1 MIFKPMRSY
10 GPWIGSLL
18 GAAIFGF
25 VFWGIHYSLG
35 TGDQALKVA
44 LLAPAY
50 LFAGVFVILLIGSF
64 SLVYRIEG
72 DSIIIRSGLRNI
84 TVPLTD
90 VNDIINVTGSSNM
103 FSILGASW
111 PGYMV
116 GLYSVKG
123 LGPVRMYATRP
134 DQGFVYLKTNCGFF
148 GLTPMDNS
156 FIETIAQRTEK
167 EIQTIDM
174 DQMSEEVKGKSM
186 QKDNFYRLLYAI
198 NVTFLIIFS
207 TYLAISFPGSG
218 APKFII
224 LLLVLAVALF
234 FFNIGN
240 AGRLYQFSNQGG
252 YVLLVIGIA
261 VTGTFLILALSEIS
275 L

>member
-1 MIFKPMRSY
+1 MIFKPMRAY

-25 VFWGIHYSLG
+25 VFWGIGYSLG
-35 TGDQALKVA
+35 TADQALKVA

-50 LFAGVFVILLIGSF
+50 LFAGVFVILLVGSF
-64 SLVYRIEG
+64 TLIYRIEG
-72 DSIIIRSGLRNI
+72 DNLIIRSGLRNI
-84 TVPLTD
+84 TVPLTE
-90 VNDIINVTGSSNM
+90 VNDIIKVTGSSNM

-134 DQGFVYLKTNCGFF
+134 QQGFVYLKTNCGFF
-148 GLTPMDNS
+148 GLTPMDDS

-167 EIQTIDM
+167 EIQTVDM

-198 NVTFLIIFS
+198 NVTFLIVFS
-207 TYLAISFPGSG
+207 TYLAIFFPGSG
-218 APKFII
+218 APRFII